1 MTTSIFD
8 PGQFQF
14 YSVSEHGIQF
24 KPDTP
29 QDTWLD
35 VVHQLTTM
43 FESSHRLHVRVMFLL
58 GDALTFGESAYGEE
72 FAQAIDM
79 TRKVLQLSEKSIK
92 NAAWICS
99 SIAPSLRRETLTF
112 SHHEVVAP
120 LDPEEQ
126 SEFLD
131 QAESENLTVSALRKI
146 IKERHPTTSRGKER
160 KVFAQP
166 QIEALEFARGAIVDA
181 IACEDGLDGDD
192 GLAVVRMIDGVL
204 ISNGITPKPLVE
216 GKYKSPDFKKLR
228 VDHLKSEEGLLD
240 ACQKAGEWLVEN
252 EDTMTPT
259 QIHEWRETLT
269 PICRF
274 CSHYWKPNEP

>member
-1 MTTSIFD
+1 MTELATQPSILD
-8 PGQFQF
+8 QGQYNHFT
-14 YSVSEHGIQF
+14 VSEHGIQF
-24 KPDTP
+24 KPGTP

-120 LDPEEQ
+120 LDPKEQ

-146 IKERHPTTSRGKER
+146 IKERHPTTSRGQER
-160 KVFAQP
+160 A
-166 QIEALEFARGAIVDA
+166 ASAD
-181 IACEDGLDGDD
+181 
-192 GLAVVRMIDGVL
+192 
-204 ISNGITPKPLVE
+204 
-216 GKYKSPDFKKLR
+216 LR
-228 VDHLKSEEGLLD
+228 SEEGLLA

-252 EDTMTPT
+252 EDTMTPA

-274 CSHYWKPNEP
+274 CSHYWKPPQDEA

>member
-1 MTTSIFD
+1 MTELATPTSIID

-24 KPDTP
+24 KPGTP
-29 QDTWLD
+29 QDTWLG

-58 GDALTFGESAYGEE
+58 GDALTFGEAAYGEE
-72 FAQAIDM
+72 FAQAIDL

-92 NAAWICS
+92 NASWICS

-120 LDPEEQ
+120 LEPDEQ

-131 QAESENLTVSALRKI
+131 QAESENLTVSALRKV
-146 IKERHPTTSRGKER
+146 IKERHPTTIRGEER
-160 KVFAQP
+160 
-166 QIEALEFARGAIVDA
+166 
-181 IACEDGLDGDD
+181 
-192 GLAVVRMIDGVL
+192 AVHAD
-204 ISNGITPKPLVE
+204 
-216 GKYKSPDFKKLR
+216 
-228 VDHLKSEEGLLD
+228 LKSEEGLLA
-240 ACQKAGEWLVEN
+240 ACRKAGEWLTEN
-252 EDTMTPT
+252 EETMMPA

-274 CSHYWKPNEP
+274 CSHYWKPTNDDLD

>member
-1 MTTSIFD
+1 MNSSIID
-8 PGQFQF
+8 PGSFEF

-24 KPDTP
+24 KPGTP

-58 GDALTFGESAYGEE
+58 GDALTFGEAAYGEE
-72 FAQAIDM
+72 FAQAIDL

-92 NAAWICS
+92 NASWICA

-146 IKERHPTTSRGKER
+146 IKERHPTTSGREHITHGSIKNEAWFDALSGKLGST
-160 KVFAQP
+160 Q
-166 QIEALEFARGAIVDA
+166 LSHA
-181 IACEDGLDGDD
+181 IAKIESLESRAVRYDLD
-192 GLAVVRMIDGVL
+192 
-204 ISNGITPKPLVE
+204 
-216 GKYKSPDFKKLR
+216 
-228 VDHLKSEEGLLD
+228 SEEGLLI
-240 ACQKAGEWLVEN
+240 ACQKAGEWLGEN
-252 EDTMTPT
+252 EETMTPT
-259 QIHEWRETLT
+259 QIHEWREILT

-274 CSHYWKPNEP
+274 CSHYWKPSDIK

>member
-1 MTTSIFD
+1 MNSSIID

-24 KPDTP
+24 KHGTP

-58 GDALTFGESAYGEE
+58 GDALTFGEAAYGEE

-92 NAAWICS
+92 NASWICA

-146 IKERHPTTSRGKER
+146 IKERHPTTSRGEER
-160 KVFAQP
+160 VSSVNLRSVQG
-166 QIEALEFARGAIVDA
+166 LL
-181 IACEDGLDGDD
+181 IAC
-192 GLAVVRMIDGVL
+192 R
-204 ISNGITPKPLVE
+204 
-216 GKYKSPDFKKLR
+216 R
-228 VDHLKSEEGLLD
+228 
-240 ACQKAGEWLVEN
+240 AGEWLTEN
-252 EDTMTPT
+252 EEMMTPA
-259 QIHEWRETLT
+259 QVREWREALT

-274 CSHYWKPNEP
+274 CSHYWKPANAHPLQTNPNHEDNDE